1 MTVAL
6 ALAKRAKSGQYEDY
20 EVMLAYLRDEWTFN
34 MVNEA
39 NLSEPDREAAVYFN
53 SSSQRSMWERSAC
66 RRCSSPRPR
75 PPKALSLW
83 EPSRISRK
91 RAEAERKRVEAINI
105 NETPDLWSSLE
116 EDKDS
121 TQEEE
126 NPHNLTYKD
135 ALANDTNK
143 AYSKVSLERNLC
155 KNDPEQRCVPSVNTI
170 KAPTLNIDEIPDLWT
185 SSEEDEESS
194 QEEENDAAMQR
205 ELLLLSVLSQIEYG
219 SARGK
224 KDSEENNPKL
234 ITNTNKA
241 CSKVLLD
248 RILSKIDPEH
258 TQIGQS
264 RFGEQYIDDVL
275 VIGDEQDIPSKP

>member
-1 MTVAL
+1 M
-6 ALAKRAKSGQYEDY
+6 
-20 EVMLAYLRDEWTFN
+20 
-34 MVNEA
+34 
-39 NLSEPDREAAVYFN
+39 
-53 SSSQRSMWERSAC
+53 
-66 RRCSSPRPR
+66 
-75 PPKALSLW
+75 
-83 EPSRISRK
+83 
-91 RAEAERKRVEAINI
+91 EAINI

-126 NPHNLTYKD
+126 NPHNLTYK
-135 ALANDTNK
+135 
-143 AYSKVSLERNLC
+143 
-155 KNDPEQRCVPSVNTI
+155 I
-170 KAPTLNIDEIPDLWT
+170 NIDEIPDLWT
-185 SSEEDEESS
+185 SSEEDEEST

-275 VIGDEQDIPSKP
+275 VIGAEQDIPRPEGITTSRTI